1 MHLTPSHNMAMN
13 FLKAYRRLTHSSL
26 RQSLFFFFLLL
37 FFFFNY
43 FLIGGKLL
51 YSFMLVSSIQQYESV
66 ISISPPSLPSPS
78 PTL

>member
-26 RQSLFFFFLLL
+26 RQSLFFFSFTVFFL
-37 FFFFNY
+37 NY